1 MSLQAEKMTK
11 ISTEAITHVHLSLE
25 TCPTCGQDIP
35 PEKIEEIGGK
45 IAARERE
52 QALAITIQLE
62 KQYAIEK
69 AAAEVKAKADL
80 ESERQQSALREER
93 AREEAQKAA
102 AKLINERE
110 AEAKQARADLVAEW
124 QQKLTEAELAH
135 ESAKQTEIRS
145 QAEMQLLRDTNAQ
158 ALEAVRT
165 QAQQREIEIRNEA
178 IRDAE
183 SAITERAQ
191 AAETARRESE
201 EALQAKISEA
211 EAGRIAAQENQA
223 ALQQQIAKMKEDDA
237 SKMERVRQIATER
250 TELRLRDTV
259 AAHEK
264 AVDEAN
270 ARTREVEKHAA
281 ELQQDLRA
289 QREIMEQA
297 KDEAINAERAKA
309 FEENQKLSNK
319 VNDLQRALERKS
331 NEELGE
337 GAEVKVFEALKK
349 EFKDDR
355 IERIPKGVEGADI
368 RHVVMLNGQK
378 CGTILYDSKNH
389 KQWRD
394 EHAAKLRKD
403 QLAEKAEHA
412 ILSTHKFPRDTRQLH
427 LRDGVLL
434 ANPARVVALVTII
447 RQHLLL
453 LHTLRVS
460 KVQREKKTAALYEF
474 IISERCKQLFDR
486 VDQRASALLDLQE
499 KEINWHE
506 KNWEHQGTAIRA
518 IQKAKADLTGEI
530 NAILGVAGGKREKG
544 EAS

>member
-1 MSLQAEKMTK
+1 MTTK
-11 ISTEAITHVHLSLE
+11 TRQTLESTEVTTHIHLSLE

-35 PEKIEEIGGK
+35 ADKIEEIGGR

-52 QALAITIQLE
+52 QALAITLQLE
-62 KQYAIEK
+62 KQFAIEK
-69 AAAEVKAKADL
+69 TAAEAKAKADVEL
-80 ESERQQSALREER
+80 ERQQSALREER

-102 AKLINERE
+102 ERLINERQAE
-110 AEAKQARADLVAEW
+110 AEQARSALVAGWEK
-124 QQKLTEAELAH
+124 KLAEAESARKSAEQTEASL
-135 ESAKQTEIRS
+135 

-158 ALEAVRT
+158 ALEAVKAE
-165 QAQQREIEIRNEA
+165 AQQRENEVRKEA
-178 IRDAE
+178 IRDAQ
-183 SAITERAQ
+183 AAMAQ
-191 AAETARRESE
+191 RIEAAETARRESE
-201 EALQAKISEA
+201 EALQAKVNETEA
-211 EAGRIAAQENQA
+211 SRVAAQENEA
-223 ALQQQIAKMKEDDA
+223 ALQLEIAKIKEDA
-237 SKMERVRQIATER
+237 AGEVEHARQIATER

-264 AVDEAN
+264 AVGEAN
-270 ARTREVEKHAA
+270 AKALEAAKHAS
-281 ELQQDLRA
+281 ELEQDLKT
-289 QREIMEQA
+289 QREAMEQA
-297 KDEAINAERAKA
+297 KDDAVNAEKARA
-309 FEENQKLSNK
+309 FGENQKLSTK

-337 GAEVKVFEALKK
+337 GAEVNLFEALKK
-349 EFKDDR
+349 EFKGDK
-355 IERIPKGVEGADI
+355 IERIPKGAPGADV
-368 RHVVMLNGQK
+368 RHVVMFNGK
-378 CGTILYDSKNH
+378 ECGTILYDSKNH

-394 EHAAKLRKD
+394 DHVAKLRRD

-447 RQHLLL
+447 RQHLLQ

-474 IISERCKQLFDR
+474 ITSARCKQLLDR

-499 KEINWHE
+499 KEIRWH
-506 KNWEHQGTAIRA
+506 KNNWEHEGTAIRA

-530 NAILGVAGGKREKG
+530 NAILGVAEGERDGRE
-544 EAS
+544 A

>member
-1 MSLQAEKMTK
+1 MSTQTKQAAELPDLTN
-11 ISTEAITHVHLSLE
+11 HLRLSLE

-35 PEKIEEIGGK
+35 PDQIREIGGR
-45 IAARERE
+45 IAAHERE
-52 QALAITIQLE
+52 QILAITLQLE
-62 KQYAIEK
+62 ERHATER
-69 AAAEVKAKADL
+69 AAAEAKAKADL
-80 ESERQQSALREER
+80 ESERERSAVREDR
-93 AREEAQKAA
+93 ARVEAQKAA
-102 AKLINERE
+102 EKLINETQVK
-110 AEAKQARADLVAEW
+110 AEQTRDALIAEW
-124 QQKLTEAELAH
+124 QQKVADAELARK
-135 ESAKQTEIRS
+135 SAEQTEASS
-145 QAEMQLLRDTNAQ
+145 QAEMERLRETNAR
-158 ALEAVRT
+158 ALEAVKT
-165 QAQQREIEIRNEA
+165 TAQQREIEIRNEA
-178 IRDAE
+178 IRDAQ
-183 SAITERAQ
+183 SAMAERIK

-201 EALQAKISEA
+201 EILQAKINEGEA
-211 EAGRIAAQENQA
+211 SRIAAEQNESR
-223 ALQQQIAKMKEDDA
+223 LQQQIAKTKETA
-237 SKMERVRQIATER
+237 AAEMERVGQIATER
-250 TELRLRDTV
+250 AELRFRDTV

-264 AVDEAN
+264 AVGEAN
-270 ARTREVEKHAA
+270 ARTHEVERRASELAQDLKVQREV
-281 ELQQDLRA
+281 
-289 QREIMEQA
+289 MEQA

-319 VNDLQRALERKS
+319 VNDLQRVVDRKS

-337 GAEVKVFEALKK
+337 GAEVKIFEALKK

-355 IERIPKGVEGADI
+355 IERIPKGIEGADI

-389 KQWRD
+389 KQWRE

-434 ANPARVVALVTII
+434 ANPARIVAVVTII

-460 KVQREKKTAALYEF
+460 KVECERKTAALYEF
-474 IISERCKQLFDR
+474 IISERCKQLLDR
-486 VDQRASALLDLQE
+486 VDQRASALLDLQD
-499 KEINWHE
+499 KEIKWHG

-518 IQKAKADLTGEI
+518 IQKARADLTGEI
-530 NAILGVAGGKREKG
+530 SAILGLASGKREKR